1 MDFKTVKGYFTFT
14 ATQRSGIFLLLLII
28 VFFQVLIFAVDF
40 SFEEKPNSEK
50 EQWLSYQAEI
60 DLLKQES
67 QSQKKKI
74 YPFNPNFITD
84 YKGYQLGMSV
94 AEIDR
99 LLEFRKINKYVNS
112 TEEFQKVTGV
122 SDSLLAEIAPFFK
135 FPDWVKNKKT
145 NSYKS
150 PEKVFSEKKEIVL
163 IDINQATSQDLEKV
177 YGIGPVLAQRILTQ
191 REKLG
196 GFVDMSQMK
205 DIWGL
210 SDEVIANL
218 NKNFKVMVP
227 PKLNKIKVNSASIRE
242 LSQFSYFKY
251 ALAKEIVLYRS
262 MNGDIKSEEDLSKIN
277 GFPVDK
283 VKVIALYLDF

>member
-14 ATQRSGIFLLLLII
+14 AAQRSGIFLLLFII
-28 VFFQVLIFAVDF
+28 VVLQILIFTIDF
-40 SFEEKPNSEK
+40 SFDEKPNPEK
-50 EQWLSYQAEI
+50 EKWLSHQAEI

-67 QSQKKKI
+67 QSQTKKI

-94 AEIDR
+94 SEIDR
-99 LLEFRKINKYVNS
+99 LLEFRKTNKYVNS
-112 TEEFQKVTGV
+112 TEEFQQVTGV
-122 SDSLLAEIAPFFK
+122 SDSLLAEIAPYFK
-135 FPDWVKNKKT
+135 FPDWVKNKKS

-150 PEKVFSEKKEIVL
+150 FEKTFFEKRNIVL
-163 IDINQATSQDLEKV
+163 IDINLATVEDLEKV
-177 YGIGPVLAQRILTQ
+177 YGIGPVLAQRILTE

-210 SDEVIANL
+210 SDEVIVNL
-218 NKNFKVMVP
+218 NKNFKVLTP
-227 PKLNKIKVNSASIRE
+227 PKLNKIKINSASIKE
-242 LSQFSYFKY
+242 LSQFTYFKY
-251 ALAKEIVLYRS
+251 ALVKEIVFYRS
-262 MNGDIKSEEDLSKIN
+262 MNGEIKGEADLLKIS